1 VGDILKTVF
10 SFFNYKT
17 NTMHKTDPGPKQ
29 EETNVPAPDETPDAG
44 TETATDDASEIED
57 ESTGDEGEGAE

>member
-1 VGDILKTVF
+1 
-10 SFFNYKT
+10 
-17 NTMHKTDPGPKQ
+17 MHKTDPGPKQ